1 MHTAVAQLL
10 ESSAYRSAT
19 KLALIT
25 RERTLTFAELNNLP
39 TCFSAG
45 LAAMAFRQVI
55 AQLCAKE
62 MVGGGS
68 WLTMESSALV
78 RRRSR
83 PLAPHHQS
91 WREVSGQ
98 IRLLGQ
104 RQPAP
109 NKSKCIL
116 RSSVLGLVDRRDGT
130 IDSPR

>member
-10 ESSAYRSAT
+10 ESSACRSAT
-19 KLALIT
+19 KPALIT

-83 PLAPHHQS
+83 PLLIPPTNKPLFVTIRHEILLKWGRHS
-91 WREVSGQ
+91 RGGRISPCRLYVDVSAHVTG
-98 IRLLGQ
+98 
-104 RQPAP
+104 
-109 NKSKCIL
+109 
-116 RSSVLGLVDRRDGT
+116 VLAY
-130 IDSPR
+130 